1 MAGADRPCVADGT
14 TGLDLRPGPVAFF
27 PAARLLRY
35 ACAMLVPLRSR
46 SSFLGIVSVL
56 ACACDPMVPPVPTDI
71 GPRDTGVRDTFD
83 PIDVPTIDAPLAD
96 GEVPD
101 VGDGGMSG
109 CDLGAADILEIA
121 SDLRMADRVVGL
133 AAGDSDWAITWHQ
146 SVKGFDE
153 IFVAGVG
160 VTGDPTVTQVTSL
173 GRIERDPAVVA
184 TDTGWLLA
192 WSGNHMDL
200 NYEVYAQSVGT
211 DLMPI
216 GSPSRLSEFAGGGD
230 GTPTLTALPTSGYL
244 VAWVQGGMTSNLAV
258 TRVVGATGA
267 PTAAARTI
275 TTATNEVTRP
285 TLGFRSAGAVL
296 AWGES
301 SSVPPAAR
309 VLALDAAGAAS
320 GSPVAASTEGNADGT
335 SDITMDL
342 FGGAMVFGATVIVRP
357 EVRIRLLDGTG
368 TPSGSERAATTSA
381 GRDASIASFGGGYLV
396 SYRSADAEPVI
407 RLALLDAGGV
417 FIDEYDLADAAA
429 GGGRTTVRVTTEGR
443 VLVTWADAG
452 VAGTRIRAARVRCE

>member
-1 MAGADRPCVADGT
+1 
-14 TGLDLRPGPVAFF
+14 
-27 PAARLLRY
+27 
-35 ACAMLVPLRSR
+35 MLVLLRSR
-46 SSFLGIVSVL
+46 LSYLGIVSVL
-56 ACACDPMVPPVPTDI
+56 ACGCDPVVPPPPTDV
-71 GPRDTGVRDTFD
+71 GPRDVGVRDTPA
-83 PIDVPTIDAPLAD
+83 PIDAPPVDAPLAD

-101 VGDGGMSG
+101 VGDGGMSS
-109 CDLGAADILEIA
+109 CELGGADVLELA
-121 SDLRMADRVVGL
+121 SDLRMSDRVVGL
-133 AAGDSDWAITWHQ
+133 AAGDTDWAITWHQ

-160 VTGDPTVTQVTSL
+160 VTGDATVHQITSL
-173 GRIERDPAVVA
+173 GRLEHDPAIVA

-200 NYEVYAQSVGT
+200 NYEMYSQSVGA
-211 DLMPI
+211 DLSPI
-216 GSPSRLSEFAGGGD
+216 GSPTRLSTFADGD
-230 GTPTLTALPTSGYL
+230 GSPTLVALPTSGYL
-244 VAWVQGGMTSNLAV
+244 VAWVQGGMTTNLAV
-258 TRVVGATGA
+258 TRVLGATGA

-275 TTATNEVTRP
+275 TTAANAVVRP

-296 AWGES
+296 VWGES

-309 VLALDAAGAAS
+309 VLALDVAGAAS
-320 GSPVAASTEGNADGT
+320 GGPVAASTEGNADGT
-335 SDITMDL
+335 ADVTMDL

-357 EVRIRLLDGTG
+357 EVRVRLLDGTG
-368 TPSGSERAATTSA
+368 TPVESERAATTSA

-396 SYRSADAEPVI
+396 SYRSADAAPVI
-407 RLALLDAGGV
+407 RLALLDAQGV

-443 VLVTWADAG
+443 VLVTWADTG